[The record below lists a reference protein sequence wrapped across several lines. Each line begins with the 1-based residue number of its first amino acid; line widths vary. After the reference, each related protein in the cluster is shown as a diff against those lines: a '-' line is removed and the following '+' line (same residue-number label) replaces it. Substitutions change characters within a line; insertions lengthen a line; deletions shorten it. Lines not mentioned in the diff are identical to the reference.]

1 MFDLSQVFHK
11 TGCTPSKLTSF
22 IICHAAVFVW
32 MTLHVRTKQTRM
44 ALSRAYTSA
53 KAQQSPLTQT
63 ANKTYLNLLDLD
75 FCMKLNPFIDA
86 SHLNTGDCS
95 GMKLPGSTSEFKGL
109 YSGQRPIPHPSF
121 IEICPVVFFLCIP
134 ADKPTSCQ
142 RWKHNLPGRADKI
155 LVRFL
160 SFHKETHFLALIRG
174 GANCAETRQSRSM

>member
-95 GMKLPGSTSEFKGL
+95 GMKLPGSTSEFKTFWAKT
-109 YSGQRPIPHPSF
+109 HPPSKF
-121 IEICPVVFFLCIP
+121 HWNLSSSFFLCIP

-142 RWKHNLPGRADKI
+142 RWKHNLPGGADKI